1 MEITVGIPDSATAD
15 VTAAFGSK
23 EALEDDVAAYV
34 AKKVED
40 TMRLKAAQAAA
51 DAVVPPVVVG
61 GTIAAA
67 VADLKNQRAQ
77 LVRDINAI
85 PDDPDDPTAKAME
98 QNALR
103 EQINDLD
110 VQIAAL
116 G

>member
-23 EALEDDVAAYV
+23 GALEDDVAAYV

-61 GTIAAA
+61 GSIADA
-67 VADLKNQRAQ
+67 VADLQAQKAQ
-77 LVRDINAI
+77 LIKDIDAV
-85 PDDPDDPTAKAME
+85 PDDPDDPTAKATE
-98 QNALR
+98 QDALR
-103 EQINDLD
+103 AQINDLD
-110 VQIAAL
+110 AQIAAL